1 MGQISIR
8 LSNADEVRL
17 KKLAIADGVTLA
29 EYCRRRILG
38 VDEHMVDR
46 LPIDI
51 AVENLQHQVTSIADC
66 MVKMGIADS
75 RSNLY
80 YQEFMRHFLCM
91 LFTKRYGEDVA
102 VRAWEIADETA
113 REKVEQIAKG
123 EKYEKGGYGNV
134 R

>member
-17 KKLAIADGVTLA
+17 KKLAVVDGVTLA

-51 AVENLQHQVTSIADC
+51 AVENLQHQVTSVADC

-102 VRAWEIADETA
+102 IRAWELADESA
-113 REKVEQIAKG
+113 RKAVEQI
-123 EKYEKGGYGNV
+123 ENDDVNEKGGHENV